1 MVKKDQ
7 KEGSGADKSG
17 RAEDDDNDDDEYLK
31 RKISLI
37 FFFSPACFVCTSLFC
52 RETMFKTLATELAMV
67 TLEKGL
73 HCLSQSTQ
81 VCCRKRALTANI
93 LSRSWRSSNEK
104 SWQSS
109 NEKSW
114 QSSNE
119 K

>member
-1 MVKKDQ
+1 MVKKDR

-31 RKISLI
+31 RKISRI
-37 FFFSPACFVCTSLFC
+37 FFFSPACFVTSLFY